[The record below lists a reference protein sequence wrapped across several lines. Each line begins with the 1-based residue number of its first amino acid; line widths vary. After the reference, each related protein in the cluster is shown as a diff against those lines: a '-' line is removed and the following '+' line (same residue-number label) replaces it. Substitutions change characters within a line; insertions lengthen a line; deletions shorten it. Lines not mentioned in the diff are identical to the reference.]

1 MVRGWSKGLTPSA
14 RKLWS
19 DVALWQRGHH
29 DFGRFAATRSALALG
44 RLSASSWNAYTSAL
58 KGFLTFL
65 QEESLALADVTEHH
79 LEMYVCWLAQSAVL
93 LAAGTVASYLS
104 AIRSCL
110 KEIGIRLGN
119 TDGTTGVLAGYRR
132 LATAVRPAVV
142 QHAAW
147 PTAATISF
155 MSMAMSFLPAFAAGR
170 TTTAQTKM
178 VIAAGHLVFASL
190 TFGRGDTTNS
200 VLFDHLVLHPRSFL
214 VQLLK
219 QKRPQPQLPQQQH
232 TASTASLV
240 DPVGFFLRFCA
251 AQTQR
256 GLATSD
262 RIFALRTGHKT
273 VISLDAAVK
282 LAVSTLHLPPY
293 TGHCV
298 RVGCISEGFALGVP
312 LLTLARMSG
321 HKSSASTEG
330 YVRPG
335 VAVTAS
341 TSLFF
346 SALLPAVARR

>member
-1 MVRGWSKGLTPSA
+1 MVRGWSEGLTPSA

-147 PTAATISF
+147 PTAS
-155 MSMAMSFLPAFAAGR
+155 AG
-170 TTTAQTKM
+170 
-178 VIAAGHLVFASL
+178 V
-190 TFGRGDTTNS
+190 
-200 VLFDHLVLHPRSFL
+200 VL
-214 VQLLK
+214 Q
-219 QKRPQPQLPQQQH
+219 
-232 TASTASLV
+232 
-240 DPVGFFLRFCA
+240 
-251 AQTQR
+251 
-256 GLATSD
+256 
-262 RIFALRTGHKT
+262 
-273 VISLDAAVK
+273 
-282 LAVSTLHLPPY
+282 
-293 TGHCV
+293 
-298 RVGCISEGFALGVP
+298 
-312 LLTLARMSG
+312 
-321 HKSSASTEG
+321 
-330 YVRPG
+330 
-335 VAVTAS
+335 
-341 TSLFF
+341 
-346 SALLPAVARR
+346 